1 MLWRQ
6 QRTTYSRAEWIADA
20 VVHGVG
26 LVLLA
31 VAVPIL
37 LLLTALRHQKG
48 PALAGVSV
56 YALGLVA
63 MFAASAAYNIVS
75 GVRRGKAWAWLLK
88 RLDHAAIYVKIAGTY
103 TPFAVLT
110 GQGWRLALVVWVG
123 ALAGV
128 VLKLFSPDRLR
139 WLALALDLALG
150 WAGLVFG
157 KELIAALPSFVIGP
171 MVVGGVLYTLGV
183 GFYLWERL
191 PFHLTLWHAVVLVA
205 SFCFYS
211 AVLAFVVS
219 SFAAHAADLP

>member
-157 KELIAALPSFVIGP
+157 KELIAALPSDRP
-171 MVVGGVLYTLGV
+171 DGGWRRSLHAGRRFLPLG
-183 GFYLWERL
+183 
-191 PFHLTLWHAVVLVA
+191 AA
-205 SFCFYS
+205 
-211 AVLAFVVS
+211 AVS
-219 SFAAHAADLP
+219 SHALARGRLGGKLLFLFSGPGICGLVLRSARC